1 MPEGRVLYTMSHM
14 LTCPP
19 ERKAIEDALK
29 DDLED
34 DDEEDSAEAL
44 LDLQD
49 DDGKFLFAG
58 SRVTNWLIIN

>member
-1 MPEGRVLYTMSHM
+1 M

-58 SRVTNWLIIN
+58 SRVTNLLIIN